1 MVADSLLKQLY
12 HWVSNPGSAAH
23 HPLLHKALLGLMQRL
38 FVVLV
43 EEMKRLGATVVAAN
57 FNTVLIYT
65 GRRNLTAAGKADRHA
80 NSPLTGVSWAAI
92 CKWCHAYL
100 LLGKAGT
107 NCACRFTCW
116 RAACRAD
123 KYTDAAAAA

>member
-1 MVADSLLKQLY
+1 VQAWLTDATQNSSFIADHLLKQLY

-65 GRRNLTAAGKADRHA
+65 GRRNLTAAGAQA
-80 NSPLTGVSWAAI
+80 
-92 CKWCHAYL
+92 
-100 LLGKAGT
+100 
-107 NCACRFTCW
+107 
-116 RAACRAD
+116 
-123 KYTDAAAAA
+123 